1 MCNRQSQAT
10 FENYDKIRFLQFEIR
25 LCFNV
30 QQYIKVNSFLGKL
43 NSLLMISSAV
53 YNFSKNALS
62 HRRQIIL
69 LNATEFALFVR
80 RKSRCVRLSIT
91 VYITIAICRLTVL
104 FFAIHIA
111 LPPSKK
117 NQGSFECGE
126 VMPNK
131 TECSASISGYL

>member
-91 VYITIAICRLTVL
+91 VYITIAICRLTVC

-126 VMPNK
+126 VMQNK
-131 TECSASISGYL
+131 TECSA